1 MRRFLVLLAV
11 VIAGCGGDDEAS
23 TPPQITV
30 GLDFT
35 PNAAHAGI
43 YAAARTGVDED
54 NGVRLRIRPPAGGSP
69 DSLKLLATGRADIG
83 VLDIHD
89 LGIARERG
97 QDVVA
102 VGALVQR
109 PLAAVIARRDTGIS
123 RPRELEGHRVG
134 VAGLPS
140 DDAVLRAV
148 VEDDGGDFDEVD
160 RVTIGFGAV
169 ANLLAGKVDAATA
182 FWNAEGVVLRE
193 RGLETREF
201 RVDDFGAP
209 RYPEVVLVVRRET
222 LDERRDDITAAVNA
236 IADGTEAAL
245 ADPEATVKEIAQASE
260 SDEDL
265 VRAQVEAITPAMSPP
280 LVLRRDAVEGWARF
294 ASEFGILERAPDV
307 DRAFEFDLLS

>member
-1 MRRFLVLLAV
+1 
-11 VIAGCGGDDEAS
+11 
-23 TPPQITV
+23 
-30 GLDFT
+30 
-35 PNAAHAGI
+35 
-43 YAAARTGVDED
+43 
-54 NGVRLRIRPPAGGSP
+54 
-69 DSLKLLATGRADIG
+69 
-83 VLDIHD
+83 
-89 LGIARERG
+89 
-97 QDVVA
+97 
-102 VGALVQR
+102 
-109 PLAAVIARRDTGIS
+109 
-123 RPRELEGHRVG
+123 VG

-148 VEDDGGDFDEVD
+148 VEDDGGHFDDVD

-209 RYPEVVLVVRRET
+209 HYPEVVLVVRRDT
-222 LDERRDDITAAVNA
+222 LEKRREDIGAAVNA

-245 ADPEATVKEIAQASE
+245 ADPDATVKEIAEASE
-260 SDEDL
+260 SDEEL

-280 LVLRRDAVEGWARF
+280 LVLRREAVEGWARF
-294 ASEFGILERAPDV
+294 ASEFGILERPPDV